1 MDPETNTEVIP
12 STENGWKFELI
23 LYSLVSHV
31 ELGRLGLF
39 TVDRTKEF
47 APVKDADCNDGA
59 IHPDTPSM
67 ARQMVLAQ
75 HTSWLKAACPDYDLR
90 VDPESK
96 GNIEVSMLLSYA
108 GENLEQLLRGDNNDQ
123 FIGSAGYI
131 NHEGQYFAFNE
142 LVDQ

>member
-1 MDPETNTEVIP
+1 MDPESNTEVIP

-39 TVDRTKEF
+39 TVDRTCEF

-59 IHPDTPSM
+59 ILPDTPSM

-75 HTSWLKAACPDYDLR
+75 HIQWLKAACPDFDLQ
-90 VDPESK
+90 VDPE
-96 GNIEVSMLLSYA
+96 A
-108 GENLEQLLRGDNNDQ
+108 
-123 FIGSAGYI
+123 
-131 NHEGQYFAFNE
+131 
-142 LVDQ
+142 